1 MSEII
6 FNERSRKIVRKL
18 IFAFENKDGV
28 FSDTKELL
36 ENQIPIGVIPKS
48 REHANFLF
56 YLISQDHGTKSAKLY
71 ERAKKLYS
79 QNPDNFHP
87 VKILENSVSPD
98 SEKLIS
104 FLSEFGVRYPKNSA
118 KYWFKNS
125 EILKEKYNADARNL
139 FISQDANEILQTIK
153 KLHGFGPKL
162 SGLLFRVFVGVGIS
176 KPTNIEQANF
186 PTDIHDTR
194 IAAYTNI
201 ADIPTNVTENTYSP
215 FVKKAESIWKYACDI
230 ENLNWLQVDRALWI
244 LGSKGCVTNRHS
256 DCPIKE
262 FCIKG
267 DEMNKR
273 NSLFINFEGI
283 DNSGKTTL
291 IKDIKEI
298 FEKEYSVYITRELT
312 TDVGRLTLKK
322 LKKNNISLYEKVLLF
337 AADRVIRYEKDLKKI
352 INDPC
357 LIISDRWFYSAL
369 AYRSAEDESL
379 KDYVVTVN
387 RIFMKPDINFYIDI
401 TPEESARRGIINDK
415 NNYTASLLGKV
426 RNEYKKMIIEHKF
439 VFIDGMKDY
448 NIVKEEIISII
459 RSKIT
464 I

>member
-1 MSEII
+1 
-6 FNERSRKIVRKL
+6 
-18 IFAFENKDGV
+18 
-28 FSDTKELL
+28 
-36 ENQIPIGVIPKS
+36 
-48 REHANFLF
+48 
-56 YLISQDHGTKSAKLY
+56 
-71 ERAKKLYS
+71 
-79 QNPDNFHP
+79 
-87 VKILENSVSPD
+87 
-98 SEKLIS
+98 
-104 FLSEFGVRYPKNSA
+104 
-118 KYWFKNS
+118 
-125 EILKEKYNADARNL
+125 
-139 FISQDANEILQTIK
+139 
-153 KLHGFGPKL
+153 
-162 SGLLFRVFVGVGIS
+162 
-176 KPTNIEQANF
+176 
-186 PTDIHDTR
+186 
-194 IAAYTNI
+194 
-201 ADIPTNVTENTYSP
+201 
-215 FVKKAESIWKYACDI
+215 
-230 ENLNWLQVDRALWI
+230 
-244 LGSKGCVTNRHS
+244 
-256 DCPIKE
+256 
-262 FCIKG
+262 
-267 DEMNKR
+267 MNKR

-464 I
+464 V